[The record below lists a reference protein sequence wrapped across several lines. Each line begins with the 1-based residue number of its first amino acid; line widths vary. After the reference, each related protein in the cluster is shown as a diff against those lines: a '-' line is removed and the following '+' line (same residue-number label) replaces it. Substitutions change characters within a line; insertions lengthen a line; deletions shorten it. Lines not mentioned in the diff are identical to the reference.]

1 MREVSAKF
9 EAMLAN
15 CEAVEGFVN
24 QFTQEAGLSD
34 EQCYNV
40 RISVDEH
47 FVNLVEHAFTGGSDN
62 IVTILCRQ
70 DRHQVQIKI
79 SDSSAGFDPR
89 RFTIPDVEKTPI
101 ADLKPGGFGN
111 YFISELM
118 DKVEYVHQPYQKNT
132 LILTV
137 YLAETSIDTA
147 PTTAHES

>member
-9 EAMLAN
+9 DAALAN
-15 CEAVEGFVN
+15 CEAVERFVS

-34 EQCYNV
+34 DQRYNV
-40 RISVDEH
+40 QIAVDEH
-47 FVNLVEHAFTGGSDN
+47 FVNLVEHAFAGESDKS
-62 IVTILCRQ
+62 ITILCGQ
-70 DRHQVQIKI
+70 DSHHVQIKI

-89 RFTIPDVEKTPI
+89 RFTIPDVEKTQI

-118 DKVEYVHQPYQKNT
+118 DKVEYIHQPYQKNT

-137 YLAETSIDTA
+137 YPAHPTTDTA
-147 PTTAHES
+147 